1 MLNTICEGET
11 MEIRIIFEAENAA
24 FCDKDDGNFDEEIKR
39 VMKQATEFIIGD
51 MHSDG
56 KLKDINGNVVGSVW
70 CSTARRP

>member
-1 MLNTICEGET
+1 
-11 MEIRIIFEAENAA
+11 MEIRIIFEAENAS
-24 FCDKDDGNFDEEIKR
+24 FVDDFDEEIKR